1 MKKYLLNIM
10 TIIMVAVMSAGFV
23 SCSDDED
30 EVGIPLE
37 SLYGTWNISE
47 IKVLESTPYY
57 PREFAKT
64 SATFNSDGTYQGKG
78 VYGNGSGTYTVNGN
92 TITTYVDDEV
102 YIVYT
107 LISLKDDVAELKLD
121 TGETVL
127 WIKCVKENK

>member
-30 EVGIPLE
+30 EVSIPLE

-57 PREFAKT
+57 PWEFAKMEM
-64 SATFNSDGTYQGKG
+64 
-78 VYGNGSGTYTVNGN
+78 VL
-92 TITTYVDDEV
+92 EP
-102 YIVYT
+102 T
-107 LISLKDDVAELKLD
+107 LLTEIPLQLM
-121 TGETVL
+121 
-127 WIKCVKENK
+127 

>member
-30 EVGIPLE
+30 EVSIPLE

-57 PREFAKT
+57 PWEFAKT

-78 VYGNGSGTYTVNGN
+78 VYGN
-92 TITTYVDDEV
+92 D
-102 YIVYT
+102 
-107 LISLKDDVAELKLD
+107 
-121 TGETVL
+121 
-127 WIKCVKENK
+127 